1 MSNYPK
7 LKKISLASIAAVI
20 AALFLFVGPAFTASA
35 YTPTN
40 ATPAFASSPATNPT
54 PGNAVPSTINSK
66 AAITVVTDLSSDDLQ
81 VIQGTKFIGEIAT
94 TGVTIGAAF
103 DSKNGLFYVGGYG
116 CECVYVVNAAKMSIV
131 KTISLTEP
139 AAGVTY
145 SAKSGYVYAE
155 TFSAPGYYAVINPTT
170 NKVVKT
176 IDACGYYPEFID
188 VNIKTGAVYA
198 ANRETSSG
206 YGCVDEIVGTKIVAT
221 ASLSDDYG
229 VGISVNQKT
238 GNVLVNGFDCECVYV
253 FTSALKYDTTISLN
267 SYVWGA
273 WSNQKDA
280 TNLVPAY
287 YSGYTLASISAT
299 LKVKW
304 LNTTASGD
312 DGCSGGTGKYA
323 TDNYVPAYSGASG
336 VVYLISKSGKI
347 IAEIQTEGS
356 YVIGCATS

>member
-66 AAITVVTDLSSDDLQ
+66 AAITVVTDVSSDDLQ

-103 DSKNGLFYVGGYG
+103 DSKNGMFYIGGYG

-131 KTISLTEP
+131 TSISLSDP
-139 AAGVTY
+139 GAGVTY

-155 TFSAPGYYAVINPTT
+155 TFSAPGSYVVIDPTT

-206 YGCVDEIVGTKIVAT
+206 YGCVDEIVGTKVVKT
-221 ASLSDDYG
+221 ASLSYYG
-229 VGISVNQKT
+229 VGIGVNQAT
-238 GNVLVNGFDCECVYV
+238 GNVYVNLFEE
-253 FTSALKYDTTISLN
+253 TSVVELSSSLKSITTVTSGG
-267 SYVWGA
+267 YTWGA
-273 WSNQKDA
+273 WSNQKESTANIANFYEATSMSAISTKNKVMTVDVSEGPDA
-280 TNLVPAY
+280 GCSAGASNVVPE
-287 YSGYTLASISAT
+287 YSG
-299 LKVKW
+299 
-304 LNTTASGD
+304 G
-312 DGCSGGTGKYA
+312 
-323 TDNYVPAYSGASG
+323 SG
-336 VVYLISKSGKI
+336 VVAVITGTKVATVS
-347 IAEIQTEGS
+347 TDGS
-356 YVIGCATS
+356 YVFGCASSTPG

>member
-7 LKKISLASIAAVI
+7 VKKLSIASIAVVFV
-20 AALFLFVGPAFTASA
+20 ALFLFTAPSLMVSA
-35 YTPTN
+35 YSSSHATPTLA
-40 ATPAFASSPATNPT
+40 ATPATNAI
-54 PGNAVPSTINSK
+54 PGNAVPTTKGCSK
-66 AAITVVTDLSSDDLQ
+66 DCTVITDLDSDDLQ
-81 VIQGTKFIGEIAT
+81 VISGTKFIGEIAT

-103 DSKNGLFYVGGYG
+103 DSKNGMFYVGGYG
-116 CECVYVVNAAKMSIV
+116 CACVYVVDTSKMSIV

-155 TFSAPGYYAVINPTT
+155 TFSAPGYYAVIDPTT